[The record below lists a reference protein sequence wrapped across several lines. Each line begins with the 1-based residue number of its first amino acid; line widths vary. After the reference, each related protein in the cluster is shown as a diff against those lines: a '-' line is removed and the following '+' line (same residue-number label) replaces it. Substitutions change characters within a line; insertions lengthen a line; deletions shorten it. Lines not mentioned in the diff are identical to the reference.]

1 MEERSRIQNS
11 IFNLISGFSSRIIG
25 MLTAFI
31 VRTVFI
37 YFLNSEYL
45 SVNGLYTS
53 ILSMLSLAEL
63 GFGTAMT
70 YSMYKPLANNNTE
83 KLNQLMW
90 LYKKVYTIIGGVIL
104 LIGLCL
110 VPFLDVLVKDAPDI
124 SGLKFYYIL
133 FLLNSV
139 VSYWFFAYKNSLL
152 QADQKSYIVNN
163 YITIFNIIKSFVQI
177 CLLIIFQN
185 YTLYLLTQII
195 CTIAQNIFISLQVN
209 KMYVFLKEKPKNKLP
224 KIETKEI
231 FKDVKALT
239 LSKISHVILNST
251 DNIIISSF
259 VGFKWVGLLSNYT
272 LISDA
277 VTSVLCQI
285 TSSITGS
292 LGNYIAKES
301 KEDSY
306 ILFKR
311 IEFLN
316 YWLYGFSSI
325 ALIVL
330 LNPFITLWIGNQ
342 YTLSDNVVIALSLN
356 FFIAGFMNTL
366 WTFRSTLGLFT
377 QGQYRPLI
385 VSLINII
392 VSIILSFN
400 MGVAGVLAGTAVSRI
415 CVNLWYDPWL
425 IHKKGFGKS
434 VKPFFISYIARLISL
449 ICITILL
456 KFISLIIFNEEITF
470 LNFIIMFMLVF
481 LIPNFVFVIIYRKS
495 DEFRYFCD
503 LIMMILLRIKKSIR

>member
-1 MEERSRIQNS
+1 MQERSRTQNS
-11 IFNLISGFSSRIIG
+11 FFNLISGFSSRIVG

-37 YFLNSEYL
+37 YYLNSEYL

-53 ILSMLSLAEL
+53 VLSMLSLAEL
-63 GFGTAMT
+63 GFGTAMV
-70 YSMYKPLANNNTE
+70 YSMYKPLANNDTE
-83 KLNQLMW
+83 KLNQLML
-90 LYKKVYTIIGGVIL
+90 LYKRVYTIIGGVIL

-110 VPFLDVLVKDAPDI
+110 IPFLDNLVKGAPNI
-124 SGLKFYYIL
+124 SGLKFYYLL

-163 YITIFNIIKSFVQI
+163 YISIFSVIKSIMQI
-177 CLLIIFQN
+177 CLLIIFHN
-185 YTLYLLTQII
+185 YTLYLLTQIL
-195 CTIAQNIFISLQVN
+195 CTIGQNIFISIRVN
-209 KMYVFLKEKPKNKLP
+209 KLYPFLKEKTKTKLS
-224 KIETKEI
+224 KSETKHI

-259 VGFKWVGLLSNYT
+259 VGFKWVGLLSNFT

-277 VTSVLCQI
+277 ITSVLCQI
-285 TSSITGS
+285 TGSITGS

-301 KEDSY
+301 REDSY

-316 YWLYGFSSI
+316 YWLYGFSAI
-325 ALIVL
+325 ALIIL
-330 LNPFITLWIGNQ
+330 LNPFIKLWVGKK
-342 YTLSDNVVIALSLN
+342 YMLGDDVVIALSIN

-385 VSLINII
+385 VSIINIV
-392 VSIILSFN
+392 VSIGLSFKF
-400 MGVAGVLAGTAVSRI
+400 GVAGVLAGTAVSRI

-425 IHKKGFGKS
+425 IHKKGFKKP
-434 VKPFFISYIARLISL
+434 VKPFFINYFFRLML
-449 ICITILL
+449 LLCIIFLL
-456 KFISLIIFNEEITF
+456 KIISVLIFNNGIFIS
-470 LNFIIMFMLVF
+470 NFILMLVF
-481 LIPNFVFVIIYRKS
+481 VIFIPNIIFIIVYGNS
-495 DEFRYFCD
+495 DEFKYFYNFVTK
-503 LIMMILLRIKKSIR
+503 IVSKFKV